1 MIYILQIMYYFTPI
15 PGLWENRFSKWT
27 IYDVGNV
34 WQNVLGLVWGC
45 GHDLLPYFT
54 GWNSNWS
61 SSAWGTLVVI
71 KKGRISRPYDLA
83 SPSVFFATFSPKEM
97 RKKKTK
103 TRLNSFASVLVSL
116 VCWWNWVGLVGIVRR
131 VVFRMQPLLPLLAVT
146 CSLKKSRSACPMECF
161 NTCLRKICPTL
172 HAVAKMAKNWRNRS
186 LH

>member
-27 IYDVGNV
+27 SYDVGNV

-71 KKGRISRPYDLA
+71 KKGRMSRPYDLA
-83 SPSVFFATFSPKEM
+83 SPSVLFVATFSPKEM
-97 RKKKTK
+97 RKKKK
-103 TRLNSFASVLVSL
+103 RLNSFASVLVSL
-116 VCWWNWVGLVGIVRR
+116 VYWWNSVGLVGIVRR

-146 CSLKKSRSACPMECF
+146 GLLKKSRSACPMECF
-161 NTCLRKICPTL
+161 NTCLREIC
-172 HAVAKMAKNWRNRS
+172 S
-186 LH
+186 S

>member
-15 PGLWENRFSKWT
+15 PGLWGNRFSKWT

-45 GHDLLPYFT
+45 GQDVLLYFT

-71 KKGRISRPYDLA
+71 KKGRISK
-83 SPSVFFATFSPKEM
+83 SFSFFFCHIFTERNEQKNKQT
-97 RKKKTK
+97 KKK
-103 TRLNSFASVLVSL
+103 RFNSFASVLVSL
-116 VCWWNWVGLVGIVRR
+116 VYWWNWVGLVEIVRR

-146 CSLKKSRSACPMECF
+146 CSLKKSHSACPMKCF
-161 NTCLRKICPTL
+161 NTCIREICP
-172 HAVAKMAKNWRNRS
+172 S
-186 LH
+186 

>member
-27 IYDVGNV
+27 SYDVGNV

-71 KKGRISRPYDLA
+71 KKGRMSRPYDLA
-83 SPSVFFATFSPKEM
+83 SPSVLFVATFSPKEM
-97 RKKKTK
+97 RKKK
-103 TRLNSFASVLVSL
+103 RLNSFASVLVSL
-116 VCWWNWVGLVGIVRR
+116 MYWWNSVGLVGIVRR

-146 CSLKKSRSACPMECF
+146 CLLKKSRSACPMECF
-161 NTCLRKICPTL
+161 NTCLREIC
-172 HAVAKMAKNWRNRS
+172 S
-186 LH
+186 S